1 MRQIYIAHCYRR
13 DYIHFMEYVVDYLE
27 HPQKAT
33 IERRLE
39 ILKFFDE
46 FGAEATRKAGSFM
59 T

>member
-1 MRQIYIAHCYRR
+1 
-13 DYIHFMEYVVDYLE
+13 MEYVVDYLE